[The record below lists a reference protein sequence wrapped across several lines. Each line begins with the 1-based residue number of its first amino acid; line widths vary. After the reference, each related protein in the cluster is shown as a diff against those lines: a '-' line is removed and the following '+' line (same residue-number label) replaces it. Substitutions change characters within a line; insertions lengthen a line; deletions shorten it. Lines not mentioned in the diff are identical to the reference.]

1 MSSNTNIDVEK
12 HPLEP
17 FLPESAKL
25 LMLGSFPP
33 QKKRWSI
40 DFYYPNLQNDMWR
53 IFGIVFFSNKNHFVD
68 TDEKRFK
75 KDEITSF
82 LNEKG
87 IALYDTAYAVRR
99 LKDNASDN
107 FLEIVEPANI
117 EKLLSSLP
125 YCNAIATTGGKAIE
139 TISRM
144 FSAQE
149 PKIGE
154 YTTFR
159 LQEKEMK
166 LYRMPSSS
174 RAYPLAI
181 DKKAAFYEKMLI
193 DTKII

>member
-1 MSSNTNIDVEK
+1 MSENTNLDVEK

-17 FLPESAKL
+17 FLPKSSKL

-53 IFGIVFFSNKNHFVD
+53 IFGIVFFRNKNQFVD
-68 TDEKRFK
+68 TDGKRFK
-75 KDEITSF
+75 KDEIKAF
-82 LNEKG
+82 LESKG

-117 EKLLSSLP
+117 EKLLTAIPS
-125 YCNAIATTGGKAIE
+125 CNAIATTGGKALE
-139 TISRM
+139 TISRT
-144 FSAQE
+144 FSTKE

-159 LQEKEMK
+159 LQEKEIK

-174 RAYPLAI
+174 RAYPLAL
-181 DKKAAFYEKMLI
+181 DKKALFYEKMLAE
-193 DTKII
+193 TKIL